1 MEFIYIIIIIS
12 IIGIVFW
19 YYKYAHKTVNSPS
32 TSSNTS
38 SNASSNTSSSNVN
51 PDANTSSV
59 SSSNTSPASTVSPA
73 ANVSSLSNTSASTS
87 NVSSSSN
94 TSNVSPASTISP
106 AYTPA
111 SIKTPPASTQLPTPT
126 PSSTTST
133 TTSTTAPISSSPAS
147 TPLPSP
153 ASVPPSSS
161 STAFTPS
168 SSTVLSPMDNPFLAN
183 MLKKQQALD
192 KTITPTQNYYGIYM
206 NTFNKQNQYVINLNG
221 QWYPFAGNPF
231 NNYIYLFH
239 KSVISNAPTISLPN
253 ITTPY
258 IFATQIVPHPTTNIP
273 ILLIFYTPGI
283 PAIGYEISPAAYTAY
298 KFKPELINKFN
309 TSKYQNL
316 LTNYPNLPITPLV
329 INSF

>member
-12 IIGIVFW
+12 IIGILFW
-19 YYKYAHKTVNSPS
+19 YYKYTHKTVNSPS
-32 TSSNTS
+32 TPSNTS
-38 SNASSNTSSSNVN
+38 SSSSSNVN

-73 ANVSSLSNTSASTS
+73 SNISPA
-87 NVSSSSN
+87 
-94 TSNVSPASTISP
+94 SNVSPASSVVKPPP
-106 AYTPA
+106 AYIPST
-111 SIKTPPASTQLPTPT
+111 IKTPPLPTPTPT
-126 PSSTTST
+126 PSSST
-133 TTSTTAPISSSPAS
+133 TTSTVSPISSSSAS
-147 TPLPSP
+147 TPLSSP

-183 MLKKQQALD
+183 ILKKQQALD
-192 KTITPTQNYYGIYM
+192 KTITPTQNYYGIYL
-206 NTFNKQNQYVINLNG
+206 NSFNLYKEKQYVINLNG
-221 QWYPFAGNPF
+221 QWYAFDGNPF

-239 KSVISNAPTISLPN
+239 KSVWSNAPTISLPN
-253 ITTPY
+253 ITTQN

-273 ILLIFYTPGI
+273 ILLVFYTPGV

-316 LTNYPNLPITPLV
+316 LTNYPNLPITPLI